1 MAIAE
6 PIETTI
12 PEASQ
17 WNYTTS
23 LNLDGIKMDSNF
35 ALLLCSLLLAMVW
48 VIYITYYNSRVVG
61 YIITRALNRLYVTD
75 GYFKVGSFTMCCLSG
90 KIMFRDIVYIT
101 HDFSVRV
108 QDGWMI
114 FRWWRSYVPKDV
126 SEDLS
131 HSDTRLSVM
140 LNGFELHV
148 YNRSDVYSQLE
159 RVFGL
164 EPGIIPPSDSKNEGT
179 KNQDEIELSSRRQ
192 PGAGS
197 LGKSWRDLIPVI
209 KFDLSSGRVVFG
221 NRLVPTTLSIQVEEA
236 HVVYSTKPAASR
248 LDHFMHFAKCK
259 AENFKVILAPSPK
272 YTGMA
277 DDPPRYMGEGFVVLS
292 SNNVDLYFYM
302 DEPGIV
308 PAEPLMLELANGD
321 IVESAPPIWGMD
333 IKCGK
338 GTDFSYGPWA
348 DRQREHLFKFFFPQ
362 DYQPLKV
369 TKPPL
374 PGEKRQVQSFDIRLS
389 TLYDATIDI
398 LFSKNKETN
407 AVHVNIGPG
416 SYLEV
421 TMPWVV
427 GANGYTTKVTGQLLH
442 LEATTSL
449 QYRSLVESETL
460 EFTVRAHFPIK
471 WNDHQDWVLNLTGC
485 KATVWFIYAH
495 KEFFQAMINDWA
507 SKARPDLLHFI
518 PYTWRFTLLMKEFE
532 FIMPANEYN
541 WIDCSSQ
548 SHENMFI
555 AFCGDLFDFSFDLPF
570 TDFLPPNLPLKFWIQ
585 GESMDL
591 SLYLPEVYTSRC
603 TLLSLDKCATLL
615 GRDGNIMPPRTTES
629 NKKWRNICKR
639 KDGWLDCW
647 SVPIVALSI
656 NYIYHPMPMFGPAPQ
671 ADITTPEKEEILLSP
686 MRIPHTRKRPVI
698 RNWRQDGPKFDPT
711 TLSPDK
717 VSLELEIGPS
727 VLLIYGSWI
736 KGFVNLKE
744 NIFGDDQV
752 FTDMNETPEF
762 HLTPKAPSAI
772 APETPNSTN
781 EDSSKEDFDP
791 RVYRPLEVTVSITMH
806 DIQAHL
812 IKHCTDKD
820 PPCPI
825 ILLERFGFEMKKGY
839 RETQLQLLLSP
850 AILLSSD
857 KLSTRSSKDKHLNQ
871 GHLMLSGFQLRGQ
884 AMFSDEGRSL
894 DQETLEYAW
903 LLELQLGK
911 LSGKMTTPQLYNL
924 LTSIETLLL
933 LTIDGENRLVPP
945 KAPPPCHHGLIPV
958 ECPESDPNGT
968 YRCPPPDQI
977 KYRLVRVALDALDLY
992 VLEAGTAINIWA
1004 APIRFST
1011 CNLHGNQ
1018 VKSGLTG
1025 VIPQVKIRQLI
1036 VTNHLSATNTTG
1048 SGRSQHKSASEPD
1061 VWLEVGSVSLGPLIL
1076 EAAVSLSNTDHN
1088 LHLVQHRFLKTHDER
1103 SRRLWLLWPGE
1114 KTGKCGCIG
1123 GCSFFGNNSN
1133 GTKFFRPSRQDA
1145 VDGLNVAAFRIN
1157 ESGKD
1162 PGFGQSILHEAQLV
1176 FHTPPYNSHDV
1187 NIFDSVGIWNDSITH
1202 RSTTHKVSTTADP
1215 VTTPSSTVTTTAAI
1229 STMSTSL
1236 ENSYIQTTA
1245 PLTSST
1251 TSTLTG
1257 ENMKVERS
1265 RSVTDHH
1272 RDRRKLDTPSPVAS
1286 IKSNQPRRFSYTST
1300 TPNRSS
1306 TNGQV
1311 HDVPYSRL
1319 VDASP
1324 TGLLLPKLDS
1334 DSRLHASDK
1343 ARTILSVPEAETQPK
1358 SSISDSKL
1366 AVDYFNSTAQQY
1378 NALVS
1383 SAIAKG
1389 HIDPSESEHS
1399 LQEQLVQRT
1408 ISMCSENHS
1417 EAFFSAEEDSSQ
1429 GVGPAG
1435 SRSSSLRH
1443 SITRNDTKK
1452 RFGSD
1457 MSIVGGVPQT
1467 QVGGVNGHQPIQ
1479 RLCSHRSDH
1488 EIHTPQHRTE
1498 PIDFPKHSEADSHKN
1513 SLVTPLFRHG
1523 GVSPKSTNSEQQDG
1537 VTVLLD
1543 SSDTHSISST
1553 SFISAVSSQEDLT
1566 MVNLH
1571 MQVNKPIV
1579 DSPLLMSSY
1588 VNHLSQLTCLNWA
1601 SCSFPSGC
1609 EAFTVPLFQKTDD
1622 GRLVYVGSRFTPKFE
1637 TLTEGFTSLKMINRT
1652 REGFSPPPSLGK
1664 TPTHPYTWDI
1674 LPPDTTKSESDA
1686 EYGAQEELLS
1696 LRNETGTRTTLV
1708 VKMKG
1713 DVDVMVSPLVLE
1725 SLQRFID
1732 SVTPTLSSLHPLSVI
1747 NKLSFSCMN
1756 RVEASNVLKR
1766 DQYLSQFQGGGSK
1779 RSTAERG
1786 STKTGGQQP
1795 HCVIEQCIATQI
1807 QATLILPK
1815 INIALL
1821 QASVVEEVISFSA
1834 LDNIRDLTCVS
1845 LLAVSIDNL
1854 TASFHCGK
1862 QTREIVETF
1871 ERPAVLPSGAKKSGF
1886 KTGKALFLGLRTN
1899 TAKHD
1904 LAGESVYIETSQKQ
1918 QEETVI
1924 TLNISKV
1931 HAQLRRLHN
1940 ECSLLKD
1947 AEITAI
1953 PSHCSKVVFTTRL
1966 ATRNHE
1972 EVPLRFSGADD
1983 LSLVG
1988 LSDEKLGFIMFECG
2002 LEGVSFKVVNRSKF
2016 DIEETDDGKG
2026 SVAQPGENETNYTDS
2041 VRSKDELESVIVEH
2055 PQQSASS
2062 AVPDPSNMTP
2072 TSVKANSNPAQSTDN
2087 NSQQECHSEH
2097 TANNTLSLHGKDGN
2111 ASSCVIDVKQVWFNF
2126 AAPPRIP
2133 ITRKIDYT
2141 RLDWNLL
2148 STASPAIN
2156 AWMNPNNRFAIR
2168 VVHMLRCKYRR
2179 STAVVTCLMAEAL
2192 DVQSIHMPIKSRYG
2206 RFTPLSKTL
2215 QEDPSCQLCCVLRR
2229 YVLQSTANIEDNF
2242 KETDLPHLSTL
2253 RQGVI
2258 VLSRQ
2263 WKNVLYTPLLLEHNF
2278 KTRHNIVKPLNVTFA
2293 VPDADDENVLTDGE
2307 FSYEDCEITDEC
2319 AMLLN
2324 AEAGTNLRKVLKA
2337 TQKHD
2342 VPATSID
2349 PPPINVQSPQAAH
2362 MTLDSLAFSSP
2373 TSPSSGHQAGKK
2385 KSLLPTQM
2393 PSSSR
2398 ASIVFPLL
2406 ANNPFISHH
2415 RTESDAKGI
2424 GYSTLKEDQTRSMA
2438 TNGSNPSVCSGGVG
2452 VGHEESPPHP
2462 SLPSLSPPRDTNE
2475 DLYTWMAKQQEFTE
2489 SKREKVV
2496 PSQLRNSVV
2505 DTKLATIPEA
2515 PLHMN
2520 PETYILLTSG
2530 YSLYPMH
2537 DSLRLLDAHLIFEPL
2552 LSSLGV
2558 MPTQMISS
2566 TGSSNNTLESWGS
2579 NLSLIGG
2586 IDSMRIDIVVSE
2598 YGKPQDKKGKNKGPE
2613 TKFWLEMPPE
2623 TPAFICERISVE
2635 LELCRLADMTIVED
2649 LSRQRRNMLYVSR
2662 GQLKKHSSTV
2672 LNVTVAIRYIS
2683 QQVNMPLLRLLLQ
2696 ISNMY
2701 QNVKETQSE
2710 LREQQPNDNKT
2721 VAKTPPATTSR
2732 LDLQEIVYPL
2742 PSDLDKPKVFQ
2753 RSKLSTDN
2761 KAVVSP
2767 SSSIRAQSLANRIRS
2782 TSKSVRG
2789 YMNLS
2794 ETSQVTSPISILDR
2808 RVSVKSKE
2816 GSITITPRCWK
2827 TVYHLL
2833 DLYATKPH
2841 TKTIPH
2847 RFSMAGELSD
2857 SFRKKN
2863 ETSSNDTKNED
2874 PEKGEIRTTPMN
2886 HHNKE
2891 SNNLIGDRTRLI
2903 VFAVAK
2909 IHRTRLLATLSGLKL
2924 EAEMTN
2930 LHSSLTVRK
2939 KTRPISLECSVTGHV
2954 GRTMI
2959 VLLEGVPPNQQTVV
2973 KVMIGKS
2980 QALFS
2985 SMNIPN
2991 KDKNSALLTV
3001 GSVAI
3006 TIPQHPVAL
3015 HGMMAR
3021 GSKHLSSTLQELRV
3035 TRTSSR
3041 IGRAANVDEVDSHH
3055 PPHSPCQSRNI
3066 YNNYSSSQ
3074 QNTGT
3079 TPPLLQPLVIQ
3090 FTIVLQ
3096 SLTITAALLP
3106 SLQAQYKMEQ
3116 VTSTGVTAS
3125 KIKFIIDLPR
3135 HSLSFSTK
3143 VQVTET
3149 NLPSEANIALPQV
3162 HVSAEYIQD
3171 SNTSM
3176 EGQFGDGVV
3185 LRHGNYLSAV
3195 ADIGV
3200 FEHSLTTDL
3209 LNHLVFVQKVFMK
3222 EVNEVV
3228 QKVYGGEKPVP
3239 LWEDDPEHPS
3249 ANLKRMLFLLVIR
3262 LKRIQLTAVTPTNC
3276 AVRLETG
3283 SVDLQLSNRVQNVSG
3298 PVQPNANMKLFIKAT
3313 VDVNLSL
3320 GQVIRHALF
3329 EEADTEF
3336 QQFAFFKTRIGLRN
3350 AFQGEMIGTGSEGKE
3365 VILIT
3370 LRRPLI
3376 YIQPMAVDKAI
3387 LVWLN
3392 YKNAYEYWNE
3402 QRSSLNKEVLTATQ
3416 QVFERVPFER
3426 LTSPPILGTLFLQLT
3441 VDDMGICIPLN
3452 PLPPQPTWGRHM
3464 FAEDSCSAVVVTLES
3479 TSISACSWGSLV
3491 SKGRFVGLC
3500 LRFADDFETSLDD
3513 WKPDPSEAAM
3523 NLCVVSEGTYEVCS
3537 RTVAAQKID
3546 SENAKWF
3553 LNVQW
3558 AMQGV
3563 DIHLDVNIG
3572 KQLSA
3577 LGHTLTTLTSYQE
3590 DDLPNRS
3597 YDSDDNDNMDNHDN
3611 SQESPLIKRTRQTC
3625 DSLPAFA
3632 LDPSLD
3638 AKKRSKLIEKEM
3650 NEQAKIIN
3658 DLRSLGA
3665 SHGTIEQEMKRLRE
3679 LEALV
3684 FKDFRRDMMQKLKR
3698 QSVKKSNIKKTLM
3711 GSKSA
3716 TFRSRSFIVPSPTP
3730 EHQIEIESPD
3740 MDASSFGSSP
3750 TTSLFPRSHLTSAN
3764 RVTFSGDPHN
3774 FPRQSSLPSA
3784 SSELSLP
3791 VEGELLEWQAG
3802 RHSTDNIPPHADVD
3816 HGTLLL
3822 GDVES
3827 STTGSSPSTA
3837 TVQQKPTEPNIDFEL
3852 DVKVLI
3858 NRGKCVLHTKDQAR
3872 EDEMKILSR
3881 MKKERSCSGGMFEFP
3896 PSSPS
3901 LSRKTH
3907 SRHHSSTPSNRLR
3920 QLQQATLGDVTV
3932 FHIPGLDVKVHYESK
3947 TAPDLGKSESPAG
3960 IRRAYGNIPGPPPPL
3975 GGTISSGTKKA
3986 ALFAWMTL
3994 QSIPEETVISPHIL
4008 EFLEQTLEPIPTH
4021 DRSPPQIHGMFNN
4034 GTSNSANNTVQY
4046 YASFPVDVIVYFHM
4060 QPSTFRFSCLPV
4072 SRVECMLQLP
4082 SLDIVFSSK
4091 RADPQSPPG
4100 VPGAMGGISVTSCLS
4115 DFSLYIFHPYGGK
4128 KSGMKEP
4135 QWSPLSDSERKDSLS
4150 VNVEFVKFHLSRS
4163 RKVNLEPKSSS
4174 EHSQAIIRFST
4185 IVDIGSASFKYD
4197 MRRLTEILAFPKA
4210 WYRRSIMRR
4219 LFLGDLS
4226 STATYSDGDD
4236 SDTGVDTRT
4245 YSERSPILSRDN
4257 LRLNLDSDLTKM
4269 VRYRPERSSS
4279 SDSSPVTADK
4289 IPNSAWETLV
4299 LFAVNF
4305 KRLNVHMNMGNVMG
4319 NVMLLTKDFRSEG
4332 RLSIGSTG
4340 HKNMYIGLGLA
4351 GASLDAKGG
4360 IVGGTIDLSNIDT
4373 SITIREDPGT
4383 EPDHTVGLK
4392 LAALECRLDY
4402 MGTAV
4407 LMGRVSS
4414 LDVQL
4419 RDEWK
4424 MGAPN
4429 ADVFSSTRRPA
4440 MIFMHGDLGW
4450 DQLQVMISKSTTVDL
4465 LKMHYKLEE
4474 FFTQQFKSSK
4484 RVFSSLGNEGAGGG
4498 GGSSTSFRKRQPRKK
4513 VSTTESWAQEARHHR
4528 HWQRALGQAI
4538 GLNITS
4544 NSDNSAVLGGTL
4556 DLRGT
4561 NISLACFHGINFKS
4575 KSWALFSLKEPSIS
4589 FATEAQRVLNSDSG
4603 LLDSHIVQ
4611 TLTFSLGMMQQGT
4624 AQHDSMATVCKVS
4637 RNVVFPPQFR
4647 TLQEWFHYA
4656 FSCNEGDAVDR
4667 FPCVEKETESGS
4679 SRARGVPKSPD
4690 PKHTREVIFALPSL
4704 QTHLKTEHLQ
4714 APTTPL
4720 ISEEKPVVQCS
4731 FVTEFEDHIFVTVDA
4746 EAFFFL
4752 HDLITSYLREKN
4764 RVLGTVPSI
4773 SSTGSSGRGQSPSP
4787 EPNKT
4792 DYRKGDSSSGGGS
4805 DIADDDKL
4813 AKSLDPTDVFN
4824 MDWRSFVCKTW
4835 HLEPTVRLLSWGG
4848 KRIEPYGVDYIL
4860 QKLGFAH
4867 ARTTIPKWMQR
4878 GFMDPLDKVL
4888 SMLVSRMLTVARE
4901 EMAKNKR

>member
-1 MAIAE
+1 
-6 PIETTI
+6 
-12 PEASQ
+12 
-17 WNYTTS
+17 
-23 LNLDGIKMDSNF
+23 MDSNF
-35 ALLLCSLLLAMVW
+35 ALLLCSLVSAIAW
-48 VIYITYYNSRVVG
+48 IIYITYYNARVVG
-61 YIITRALNRLYVTD
+61 YIVTKILNRVYVTD
-75 GYFKVGSFTMCCLSG
+75 GYLKVGSLTLCALSG
-90 KIMFRDIVYIT
+90 KIMFRDFVYIT
-101 HDFSVRV
+101 HDYSLRV
-108 QDGWMI
+108 QDGWII
-114 FRWWRSYVPKDV
+114 FRWWRAYVPKDV

-164 EPGIIPPSDSKNEGT
+164 DPLIIPNSESKGGKTQEGL
-179 KNQDEIELSSRRQ
+179 ELSPRERPQ
-192 PGAGS
+192 PGAKS

-209 KFDLSSGRVVFG
+209 KFDMSSGRVVFG

-236 HVVYSTKPAASR
+236 HLVYSTKPAASR

-272 YTGMA
+272 YTGMQ

-292 SNNVDLYFYM
+292 SNQVDIYFYM

-321 IVESAPPIWGMD
+321 VVESSPPQWGMD
-333 IKCGK
+333 VKCGR

-348 DRQREHLFKFFFPQ
+348 DRQREHLFKFFYPQ

-369 TKPPL
+369 TKPPQ
-374 PGEKRQVQSFDIRLS
+374 PGEKRTVQSFDIRLS

-398 LFSKNKETN
+398 LFSKNRETN

-427 GANGYTTKVTGQLLH
+427 GNDGYCTKVTGQLLH

-449 QYRSLVESETL
+449 QYRSLLESETL
-460 EFTVRAHFPIK
+460 EFGLRAKYPIK
-471 WNDHQDWVLNLTGC
+471 WNDHQEWILNLTGC

-507 SKARPDLLHFI
+507 SKARPDILHFI
-518 PYTWRFTLLMKEFE
+518 PYTWRFSLLMKEFE

-548 SHENMFI
+548 SHENMYM
-555 AFCGDLFDFSFDLPF
+555 AFCGELFDFSFDLPF
-570 TDFLPPNLPLKFWIQ
+570 NDFLPPNILLKFWIQ

-591 SLYLPEVYTSRC
+591 ALYLPEVFSSRNI
-603 TLLSLDKCATLL
+603 LLSLDQTAKLL
-615 GRDGNIMPPRTTES
+615 GRDGNLMGPRTTDS
-629 NKKWRNICKR
+629 NRKWRNICKR

-656 NYIYHPMPMFGPAPQ
+656 NYVYHFMPMFGPPPQ

-686 MRIPHTRKRPVI
+686 MRMPHSRKRPLM
-698 RNWRQDGPKFDPT
+698 RNWKQDGPRFDPT
-711 TLSPDK
+711 TLPPDK
-717 VSLELEIGPS
+717 VSLDLEIGPS
-727 VLLIYGSWI
+727 VLLIYGAWI

-762 HLTPKAPSAI
+762 NLTPKTHSAV
-772 APETPNSTN
+772 PETPNSVM
-781 EDSSKEDFDP
+781 EDASKEDFDP
-791 RVYRPLEVTVSITMH
+791 RIYRPLEVIVSITMH

-812 IKHCTDKD
+812 VKNCTEKD

-825 ILLERFGFEMKKGY
+825 ILLERFGFEMKKTY
-839 RETQLQLLLSP
+839 KETLLQLLLSP

-857 KLSTRSSKDKHLNQ
+857 KLSSRPSKEKHLNQ
-871 GHLMLSGFQLRGQ
+871 GHLMLSGFQLRGH
-884 AMFSDEGRSL
+884 AMFSDEGRTL
-894 DQETLEYAW
+894 DQETMEYAW

-911 LSGKMTTPQLYNL
+911 LSGKMTTPQMYNL
-924 LTSIETLLL
+924 MSTLEALFL
-933 LTIDGENRLVPP
+933 LTIDSENRLLPP
-945 KAPPPCHHGLIPV
+945 KAPPPCHHGLVPV
-958 ECPESDPNGT
+958 QCPESEPSGT
-968 YRCPPPDQI
+968 YRCPPPDSI
-977 KYRLVRVALDALDLY
+977 KYRMVRVAVDALDLY
-992 VLEAGTAINIWA
+992 ILESGTAIHLLV

-1025 VIPQVKIRQLI
+1025 VIPLVKLRQMI

-1048 SGRSQHKSASEPD
+1048 SGRSQYKSTNEPD
-1061 VWLEVGSVSLGPLIL
+1061 IWLEVGSISLGPLII

-1103 SRRLWLLWPGE
+1103 YRRLWLLWPGE
-1114 KTGKCGCIG
+1114 KTGRCGCIG
-1123 GCSFFGNNSN
+1123 GCSFFGSN
-1133 GTKFFRPSRQDA
+1133 LNGPKFFRPSRQDA
-1145 VDGLNVAAFRIN
+1145 TDGLNIAQFRIN
-1157 ESGKD
+1157 EKGKD
-1162 PGFGQSILHEAQLV
+1162 PGFGQSILHDDQLV
-1176 FHTPPYNSHDV
+1176 FHTPPYNSNDV
-1187 NIFDSVGIWNDSITH
+1187 NIYDSVGTWSESSATKPHIPFKTNVGSVKESVDSTH
-1202 RSTTHKVSTTADP
+1202 SE
-1215 VTTPSSTVTTTAAI
+1215 I
-1229 STMSTSL
+1229 
-1236 ENSYIQTTA
+1236 
-1245 PLTSST
+1245 
-1251 TSTLTG
+1251 
-1257 ENMKVERS
+1257 KVERS

-1272 RDRRKLDTPSPVAS
+1272 RDRRKMETPSPAAS

-1300 TPNRSS
+1300 IPNRSS
-1306 TNGQV
+1306 TNG
-1311 HDVPYSRL
+1311 HSKDVPYARL
-1319 VDASP
+1319 MDSSP
-1324 TGLLLPKLDS
+1324 TNLLPPKLDS

-1343 ARTILSVPEAETQPK
+1343 TKGVLNIPENESLPK

-1366 AVDYFNSTAQQY
+1366 AVDYFNSTVQQY
-1378 NALVS
+1378 NALVN
-1383 SAIAKG
+1383 SALAQCT
-1389 HIDPSESEHS
+1389 IDPSESEHS

-1408 ISMCSENHS
+1408 VSMCSENQS
-1417 EAFFSAEEDSSQ
+1417 EAFFSAEEDLSQ
-1429 GVGPAG
+1429 GLIPVG
-1435 SRSSSLRH
+1435 SRSASLRH
-1443 SITRNDTKK
+1443 SVTLSRQDSLLNKK
-1452 RFGSD
+1452 PFGSD
-1457 MSIVGGVPQT
+1457 MSIVGNMPQQTAAT
-1467 QVGGVNGHQPIQ
+1467 QAS

-1498 PIDFPKHSEADSHKN
+1498 QIDFCKNGTEIENQKH
-1513 SLVTPLFRHG
+1513 SLVTPKFRHG
-1523 GVSPKSTNSEQQDG
+1523 GASPRSNYSEPTQDG
-1537 VTVLLD
+1537 ITVLLD

-1566 MVNLH
+1566 LVNLH

-1588 VNHLSQLTCLNWA
+1588 VNHLSQVTCLNWA
-1601 SCSFPSGC
+1601 YSSFPTGSD
-1609 EAFTVPLFQKTDD
+1609 AFTVPLFQKTDD
-1622 GRLVYVGSRFTPKFE
+1622 GRLVYVGSKFSPRFE
-1637 TLTEGFTSLKMINRT
+1637 RMTEGFTSLKMVNRN
-1652 REGFSPPPSLGK
+1652 REAFSPPPSLGK

-1674 LPPDTTKSESDA
+1674 HPPESSKEDA
-1686 EYGAQEELLS
+1686 DELIGNAQEELLS
-1696 LRNETGTRTTLV
+1696 FRNETGTRTTLV

-1713 DVDVMVSPLVLE
+1713 DVDIMVSPLVLE
-1725 SLQRFID
+1725 SLQRFVD
-1732 SVTPTLSSLHPLSVI
+1732 ALTPTLSSLHPLTVVNS
-1747 NKLSFSCMN
+1747 LDLSCMG

-1766 DQYLSQFQGGGSK
+1766 DQYLSQLQGGGSK
-1779 RSTAERG
+1779 RSTAEREG
-1786 STKTGGQQP
+1786 KVKGQP

-1807 QATLILPK
+1807 QATVILPK
-1815 INIALL
+1815 INFALL

-1834 LDNIRDLTCVS
+1834 LDNVRDLTCVS
-1845 LLAVSIDNL
+1845 LLAVSFENL
-1854 TASFHCGK
+1854 NASFHCGK
-1862 QTREIVETF
+1862 QTRETVETF
-1871 ERPAVLPSGAKKSGF
+1871 ERPAMLPSAKKSGF
-1886 KTGKALFLGLRTN
+1886 KTGKALLLGFRTS

-1904 LAGESVYIETSQKQ
+1904 LAGEPVYIETSQKQ

-1924 TLNISKV
+1924 TLNISKI

-1940 ECSLLKD
+1940 DCSLLKD

-1953 PSHCSKVVFTTRL
+1953 PSHCSKVMFNTRL
-1966 ATRNHE
+1966 ITKQSHE
-1972 EVPLRFSGADD
+1972 EGAIRYQGVED

-1988 LSDEKLGFIMFECG
+1988 LSEEKLGFIMFECG
-2002 LEGVSFKVVNRSKF
+2002 LEGVSFKIVNRSKF
-2016 DIEETDDGKG
+2016 DIEDTDDGKG
-2026 SVAQPGENETNYTDS
+2026 STAVQGENETNYTDS
-2041 VRSKDELESVIVEH
+2041 VRSKDELETNQVGDH
-2055 PQQSASS
+2055 
-2062 AVPDPSNMTP
+2062 PSNSVNQAGQTDAPNATP
-2072 TSVKANSNPAQSTDN
+2072 TSFKGN
-2087 NSQQECHSEH
+2087 NV
-2097 TANNTLSLHGKDGN
+2097 ASLPENAGQPDSHPEPTPQNAVSVHAKDGN
-2111 ASSCVIDVKQVWFNF
+2111 ASSCVIDLRQVWFNF
-2126 AAPPRIP
+2126 AAPPRTP

-2179 STAVVTCLMAEAL
+2179 STAIVTCLMAEAL
-2192 DVQSIHMPIKSRYG
+2192 DVQGIHMPIKSRYG

-2229 YVLQSTANIEDNF
+2229 YILQTPVNVEDLL
-2242 KETDLPHLSTL
+2242 KESDLPHLSTL

-2263 WKNVLYTPLLLEHNF
+2263 WKNVLYTPMLLEHNF

-2293 VPDADDENVLTDGE
+2293 VPDAEDVQL
-2307 FSYEDCEITDEC
+2307 SIYEGNEI
-2319 AMLLN
+2319 L
-2324 AEAGTNLRKVLKA
+2324 
-2337 TQKHD
+2337 
-2342 VPATSID
+2342 
-2349 PPPINVQSPQAAH
+2349 PPDYQQFYIPVSGMEGQPGINVQSPPAQLT
-2362 MTLDSLAFSSP
+2362 MESLAFSSP
-2373 TSPSSGHQAGKK
+2373 TSPASVPVKK
-2385 KSLLPTQM
+2385 KSLLPTQI

-2406 ANNPFISHH
+2406 GVNPFMGHH
-2415 RTESDAKGI
+2415 RTDSETKGI
-2424 GYSTLKEDQTRSMA
+2424 GYSTLKEDQTRSFVM
-2438 TNGSNPSVCSGGVG
+2438 NGSNLSICSGGARGEPDGQENPQVSL
-2452 VGHEESPPHP
+2452 HSLERNTSPQREA
-2462 SLPSLSPPRDTNE
+2462 SE

-2489 SKREKVV
+2489 SKKEKVV
-2496 PSQLRNSVV
+2496 APSNQIAKDRVLVEEKKAANNAAQS
-2505 DTKLATIPEA
+2505 KGGIGGA
-2515 PLHMN
+2515 PPVGN
-2520 PETYILLTSG
+2520 PDYLLLSSG

-2558 MPTQMISS
+2558 MPTQMISNS
-2566 TGSSNNTLESWGS
+2566 GTRTNTLESWGS

-2586 IDSMRIDIVVSE
+2586 VESMRIDIVVSE
-2598 YGKPQDKKGKNKGPE
+2598 HGKMSDKKEKL
-2613 TKFWLEMPPE
+2613 WLEMPPE
-2623 TPAFICERISVE
+2623 TPAFVCEKLNLE
-2635 LELCRLADMTIVED
+2635 LELCRLADMTVVED
-2649 LSRQRRNMLYVSR
+2649 LSRQRRNVLYVSR

-2672 LNVTVAIRYIS
+2672 LNVSIAIRYIS

-2710 LREQQPNDNKT
+2710 LKEQQPTENKLS
-2721 VAKTPPATTSR
+2721 AKTPPAHSSR
-2732 LDLQEIVYPL
+2732 LDLRESVTTPIIEIE
-2742 PSDLDKPKVFQ
+2742 KPKPFQ
-2753 RSKLSTDN
+2753 RPKLVDGRP
-2761 KAVVSP
+2761 VVSP
-2767 SSSIRAQSLANRIRS
+2767 SSSIRAQSLANRLRS
-2782 TSKSVRG
+2782 TGKSVRG

-2794 ETSQVTSPISILDR
+2794 DNSQLTSPVSVQDS
-2808 RVSVKSKE
+2808 RVSVKSKDE
-2816 GSITITPRCWK
+2816 VINASPRCWK

-2833 DLYATKPH
+2833 DLYATMPH
-2841 TKTIPH
+2841 TKMIAH
-2847 RFSMAGELSD
+2847 SRFSVAGDLSD
-2857 SFRKKN
+2857 SFRKKL
-2863 ETSSNDTKNED
+2863 ETSDAKNED
-2874 PEKGEIRTTPMN
+2874 VEKGRETPSAAMAQPPGKDPN
-2886 HHNKE
+2886 ITSE
-2891 SNNLIGDRTRLI
+2891 RTRLI

-2939 KTRPISLECSVTGHV
+2939 KTRPSAMECSLTGHV

-2985 SMNIPN
+2985 SINIPG

-3021 GSKHLSSTLQELRV
+3021 GSKHLSFTLQELRV

-3041 IGRAANVDEVDSHH
+3041 IGRPTTIEEE
-3055 PPHSPCQSRNI
+3055 PPKPAHSPAQNRTFH
-3066 YNNYSSSQ
+3066 NYSSSFVSE
-3074 QNTGT
+3074 NA
-3079 TPPLLQPLVIQ
+3079 PLLQPLVVQ
-3090 FTIVLQ
+3090 FTVILQ
-3096 SLTITAALLP
+3096 SLSITAALLP
-3106 SLQAQYKMEQ
+3106 SLQAQYRMEQ
-3116 VTSTGVTAS
+3116 VTSSGVTAS
-3125 KIKFIIDLPR
+3125 KVKFVIDLPR

-3143 VQVTET
+3143 VTEA
-3149 NLPSEANIALPQV
+3149 NLPSEASIELPQV

-3171 SNTSM
+3171 GSNAL

-3185 LRHGNYLSAV
+3185 LRHGNYLNAM

-3239 LWEDDPEHPS
+3239 LWEDDLQNE
-3249 ANLKRMLFLLVIR
+3249 AKITRMLFSLGIR

-3298 PVQPNANMKLFIKAT
+3298 PVPSNTNMKLFIKAT

-3320 GQVIRHALF
+3320 GQVIKHAIF
-3329 EEADTEF
+3329 EEADAEF

-3350 AFQGEMIGTGSEGKE
+3350 AFQGEMIGTGNEGKE
-3365 VILIT
+3365 VILIS

-3416 QVFERVPFER
+3416 QVFEKMPFEK
-3426 LTSPPILGTLFLQLT
+3426 LTGPPILGTLFLQLT
-3441 VDDMGICIPLN
+3441 VEDMGICIPLN
-3452 PLPPQPTWGRHM
+3452 PLPPPNWGRHV
-3464 FAEDSCSAVVVTLES
+3464 FADDSCAAVVLTLES

-3491 SKGRFVGLC
+3491 CKGRFVGLC

-3513 WKPDPSEAAM
+3513 WKPDSSETAM

-3563 DIHLDVNIG
+3563 DIHLDINIG

-3590 DDLPNRS
+3590 DDVPNRS
-3597 YDSDDNDNMDNHDN
+3597 YDSDDADNVDIAEN
-3611 SQESPLIKRTRQTC
+3611 SAESPLLKKSRANC
-3625 DSLPAFA
+3625 DSLPF

-3638 AKKRSKLIEKEM
+3638 AKNRSKLIEKEL

-3658 DLRSLGA
+3658 DLRTLGA
-3665 SHGTIEQEMKRLRE
+3665 SQSTIEQEMKRLRE

-3684 FKDFRRDMMQKLKR
+3684 FKDFRRDMMQRIRR
-3698 QSVKKSNIKKTLM
+3698 QSVKKGMAAKKPM
-3711 GSKSA
+3711 ISSKSA

-3730 EHQIEIESPD
+3730 EHHIEIESSD
-3740 MDASSFGSSP
+3740 LEACGSLGSSP
-3750 TTSLFPRSHLTSAN
+3750 TTTLFPRGHLTPST
-3764 RVTFSGDPHN
+3764 RVTFSNDPHT

-3791 VEGELLEWQAG
+3791 VEGELMDWQAG
-3802 RHSTDNIPPHADVD
+3802 RHSSDNIPPDIE
-3816 HGTLLL
+3816 HGSLLL
-3822 GDVES
+3822 GDIES

-3837 TVQQKPTEPNIDFEL
+3837 PAQQKPTEPNIDFEL

-3858 NRGKCVLHTKDQAR
+3858 NRGKCVLHTKDQIK
-3872 EDEMKILSR
+3872 EDELKILTR

-3896 PSSPS
+3896 PPSPS
-3901 LSRKTH
+3901 LGRKTH
-3907 SRHHSSTPSNRLR
+3907 SRHHSSTPGNRLR
-3920 QLQQATLGDVTV
+3920 QHQAPPLGDVTV

-3947 TAPDLGKSESPAG
+3947 TAPETPTREKRTVGT
-3960 IRRAYGNIPGPPPPL
+3960 
-3975 GGTISSGTKKA
+3975 GGVKKA
-3986 ALFAWMTL
+3986 ALFAWATL

-4008 EFLEQTLEPIPTH
+4008 EFLEQTLEPIPTN
-4021 DRSPPQIHGMFNN
+4021 DSRSSPSAQGGMFASN
-4034 GTSNSANNTVQY
+4034 GNMANNTVQY

-4082 SLDIVFSSK
+4082 SLDTVFSSK
-4091 RADPQSPPG
+4091 RADPSLPTTG
-4100 VPGAMGGISVTSCLS
+4100 PGAMGGISVTTCLS

-4128 KSGMKEP
+4128 KSGVKEP

-4163 RKVNLEPKSSS
+4163 RKVNTESKNSDQS
-4174 EHSQAIIRFST
+4174 AIIRFST
-4185 IVDIGSASFKYD
+4185 IADIGSASFKYD

-4226 STATYSDGDD
+4226 GSTTYSDGDE
-4236 SDTGVDTRT
+4236 SDTGYSDNRV
-4245 YSERSPILSRDN
+4245 YSERSPILAVDRDN
-4257 LRLNLDSDLTKM
+4257 LRLNLNSNFKM
-4269 VRYRPERSSS
+4269 PRYRADRSSS
-4279 SDSSPVTADK
+4279 SDSSPVTMDK
-4289 IPNSAWETLV
+4289 VPTAAWETLV

-4319 NVMLLTKDFRSEG
+4319 NVMWQIKVFRSEG
-4332 RLSIGSTG
+4332 RLAIGSSG
-4340 HKNMYIGLGLA
+4340 HKNMYIGLGLD

-4373 SITIREDPGT
+4373 FITIREDPGI
-4383 EPDHTVGLK
+4383 EPSHTVGLK
-4392 LAALECRLDY
+4392 LGALECRLDY

-4407 LMGRVSS
+4407 LMGRVSK
-4414 LDVQL
+4414 LEVQL
-4419 RDEWK
+4419 KDEWK
-4424 MGAPN
+4424 TEATDSGAFCP
-4429 ADVFSSTRRPA
+4429 TRRPA

-4450 DQLQVMISKSTTVDL
+4450 DQLQVMMSKSTTVDL
-4465 LKMHYKLEE
+4465 FKMYYKLEE

-4484 RVFSSLGNEGAGGG
+4484 RVFSSLGNEG
-4498 GGSSTSFRKRQPRKK
+4498 TRPDNSFRKRPARKK
-4513 VSTTESWAQEARHHR
+4513 ISMTESMAGWAQEARHHR
-4528 HWQRALGQAI
+4528 HWQRALGQATI
-4538 GLNITS
+4538 LNLVS

-4556 DLRGT
+4556 DLHGT

-4575 KSWALFSLKEPSIS
+4575 KSWALFSLKEPMIS
-4589 FATEAQRVLNSDSG
+4589 FATEAQRVPNSESSQI
-4603 LLDSHIVQ
+4603 DSHIIQ
-4611 TLTFSLGMMQQGT
+4611 TLTFSLGMAQQGT

-4656 FSCNEGDAVDR
+4656 FSCSEEDAVDR
-4667 FPCVEKETESGS
+4667 FPCVERDADRVEQT
-4679 SRARGVPKSPD
+4679 SRVRSAPKTPD
-4690 PKHTREVIFALPSL
+4690 AKHTREVIFALPSL

-4714 APTTPL
+4714 APLTPNVANA
-4720 ISEEKPVVQCS
+4720 EDRPVVQCS

-4752 HDLITSYLREKN
+4752 HDLITSYLREKE
-4764 RVLGTVPSI
+4764 RVMGYGQVV
-4773 SSTGSSGRGQSPSP
+4773 RAQSPLP
-4787 EPNKT
+4787 DNLKAE
-4792 DYRKGDSSSGGGS
+4792 SSVSDTASGGS
-4805 DIADDDKL
+4805 DTGEDDRSK
-4813 AKSLDPTDVFN
+4813 KRSNFDPTDVFN
-4824 MDWRSFVCKTW
+4824 LDWRTFHCKTW

-4860 QKLGFAH
+4860 QKLGFSH
-4867 ARTTIPKWMQR
+4867 ARTTIPKWVQR

-4888 SMLVSRMLTVARE
+4888 SVLAYRMLQVASEQVSR
-4901 EMAKNKR
+4901 NKR